1 MRSRRSGI
9 SAVVGTAIALM
20 IFFTVVIP
28 MWIYMQNV
36 QTLFMDEVSRRLRFE
51 IEKVN
56 ENVEVTTSLQPPE
69 LNPFG
74 YRSVVVTLRNKS
86 PVEVVVPAIYVESNR
101 AGLQKIEKP
110 V

>member
-51 IEKVN
+51 VRR
-56 ENVEVTTSLQPPE
+56 LMR
-69 LNPFG
+69 LL
-74 YRSVVVTLRNKS
+74 RSRLLSS
-86 PVEVVVPAIYVESNR
+86 PLSCIPSDV
-101 AGLQKIEKP
+101 AGFS
-110 V
+110 

>member
-51 IEKVN
+51 VEKVN
-56 ENVEVTTSLQPPE
+56 EDVEVTASLQPPE
-69 LNPFG
+69 LQPI
-74 YRSVVVTLRNKS
+74 RT
-86 PVEVVVPAIYVESNR
+86 
-101 AGLQKIEKP
+101 
-110 V
+110 